1 MENTL
6 KNYIY
11 NMLEEMELT
20 EEKDIKNFARSLEEK
35 IQKELAR
42 ATEKATQQYLE
53 NVEKC

>member
-1 MENTL
+1 MESTL
-6 KNYIY
+6 KTYIY
-11 NMLEEMELT
+11 NILEEMELT